1 MKSNKEIAA
10 KIRKQIK
17 DAGIK
22 GVGVRSDE
30 YAIRCTIK
38 SAAVDRRDVEKIA
51 RGFEVVDWDER
62 TDEILAGGNTIVL
75 VEYAHGVFDEVAE
88 QLEDEARGIL
98 EGMEGREC
106 INISG
111 GLFLEDLNGLE
122 VRQSGEGR
130 RLIGSARDLAVAL
143 YKFRAFGSIAA

>member
-10 KIRKQIK
+10 EIRKQLK

-22 GVGVRSDE
+22 GVSVRSDE

-62 TDEILAGGNTIVL
+62 TGEILAGGNTLVF
-75 VEYAHGVFDEVAE
+75 VEYAYGVFNDAAAVY
-88 QLEDEARGIL
+88 EDEARGIL
-98 EGMEGREC
+98 ESMEGREC
-106 INISG
+106 INIGG

-122 VRQSGEGR
+122 VHQSGEGR